1 MNAPQRKRIVIDLQR
16 SPQAITTGKRRR
28 WSRVL
33 ALLASVLVGLI
44 VVAGLSGYLWWGHYK
59 TTPAYSLALIVDAAQ
74 RNDLETFN
82 RLVSSEKI
90 VESLTSQAADK
101 VTSRLGLPG
110 SILNTQLGNVRPSLP
125 PELKPT
131 FNAWLADEIKEFS
144 FKFKTRSFVII
155 ALSLRAMVKITGDD
169 TTARIDATLRDQP
182 VELTMKRE
190 GEIWQLVDLKNE
202 GLLTR
207 VVEEVGRAVPATS
220 PLKAVE
226 PGTRVRK
233 QRR

>member
-1 MNAPQRKRIVIDLQR
+1 
-16 SPQAITTGKRRR
+16 
-28 WSRVL
+28 
-33 ALLASVLVGLI
+33 
-44 VVAGLSGYLWWGHYK
+44 
-59 TTPAYSLALIVDAAQ
+59 
-74 RNDLETFN
+74 
-82 RLVSSEKI
+82 
-90 VESLTSQAADK
+90 
-101 VTSRLGLPG
+101 
-110 SILNTQLGNVRPSLP
+110 
-125 PELKPT
+125 
-131 FNAWLADEIKEFS
+131 
-144 FKFKTRSFVII
+144 
-155 ALSLRAMVKITGDD
+155 MVKITGDD